1 MRWKDPS
8 TRRNDHEW
16 AVWKSSDWHSNM
28 FWERSHTS
36 HVGLE
41 VSRIATAWLQTGQEM
56 QVCRCVGWK
65 KAPVCFYQCG
75 ASRRQTD
82 PFSKS
87 SSLLWGQPSF
97 AAAPNNACN
106 VQNKFISLVVAHIL
120 PVMCRHFGSFFVG
133 LWIATTWES
142 SFRVVDKCTN
152 IIMIIIIIIIIAI
165 IIIIII
171 IHHHHHH
178 HKVSPH
184 LFATSRLCCL
194 FLCRAARTCIKEII
208 QRMTLS

>member
-1 MRWKDPS
+1 MTMNGLYERV
-8 TRRNDHEW
+8 RIGIR
-16 AVWKSSDWHSNM
+16 NM

-106 VQNKFISLVVAHIL
+106 VQNKFSLVVAHIL
-120 PVMCRHFGSFFVG
+120 PVDVPPFWFFFCRP
-133 LWIATTWES
+133 LDCNNLRIKLPS
-142 SFRVVDKCTN
+142 SGQVYN
-152 IIMIIIIIIIIAI
+152 IIMIIIIIIIIVI